1 MLQCQA
7 NDVAAQET
15 ARLFERYGRTGD
27 ADARDEL
34 VVRLLPLARRFVRR
48 YSDHRDYDDLVQV
61 ASIALLKAIERFD
74 HRRGLAFS
82 TYAVPTILGAVKR
95 YFRDHSWNLSVPREL
110 HDRALR
116 VQRASEQLTP
126 QLRRSPTPAE
136 IADAL
141 DTSVESVLD
150 ALEAASSRHPVAL
163 DAPSDLQDEHGGRP
177 AAAFEDPGYATAE
190 ASATLAP
197 MLARLTALEQ
207 QVLSL
212 RFEQD
217 LTQSEIAA
225 RVGYSQ
231 MHVSRTLRAAIG
243 ALQQLAA
250 EPRPLPA

>member
-136 IADAL
+136 IADVL

-150 ALEAASSRHPVAL
+150 ALEAASSRHTVAL

-250 EPRPLPA
+250 EPRPSPP